1 MKSILHAISSAMLD
15 LTSVFR
21 VGTSCIPFSSET
33 AGLLARKVKPS
44 PVSRVLSFSLKS
56 WRSRFKNRNV
66 TMATMPKEKKR
77 TLLEIQK

>member
-56 WRSRFKNRNV
+56 
-66 TMATMPKEKKR
+66 
-77 TLLEIQK
+77 